1 MIIQFFFKILF
12 FFLLFLL
19 GIAERKRIKRVVRM
33 IGQRVL
39 RRPMIRIVLRVIITL
54 RTKKRVGLKNLQIV
68 YPIIE
73 HKFMVLKN
81 LNIFNK

>member
-1 MIIQFFFKILF
+1 
-12 FFLLFLL
+12 
-19 GIAERKRIKRVVRM
+19 M